1 MHAVVV
7 TVSIDTSQ
15 LEAAD
20 DALRQQ
26 VIPRVSSAAGF
37 HAGYWTRGADTSSGL
52 SMVLFDTEENAN
64 AASEMVSSS
73 PTPPGVTIRSVEVRE
88 VVASA

>member
-7 TVSIDTSQ
+7 TVSIDPAQ

-20 DALRQQ
+20 TALREQ
-26 VIPRVSSAAGF
+26 VVPRAASSDGF
-37 HAGYWTRGADTSSGL
+37 QAGYWTRGADQSHGL
-52 SMVLFDTEENAN
+52 SMAVFDTEANAN
-64 AASEMVSSS
+64 AASEMLGNAT
-73 PTPPGVTIRSVEVRE
+73 PPPGVTIRSVEVRE